1 MAKTDALRREG
12 VEILDHYISP
22 SVCRVLLDE
31 LHEYTALHDLPMIE
45 RSQSERSL
53 RYRVIDGDRVFE
65 ALPAI
70 VSLYRDVLALVRRID
85 PALEPL
91 SNRTASLNV
100 NFTPP
105 GGEYRWHYDRNAVT
119 AILFLNAVEG
129 GETEMYP
136 RFRVQVRRWKDR
148 AIQRVLDAAVRRFA
162 SFIQPLVIT
171 PSPGKMIL
179 MHADRCL
186 HSVRKV
192 QGTEDRISVIM
203 AFDPPGKVFSPQH
216 DLDSY
221 LYSLSAAPG
230 RDPNYRQKGRGFS
243 EIM

>member
-12 VEILDHYISP
+12 VEILEPYISA

-31 LHEYTALHDLPMIE
+31 LDEYKALHDLPMIE
-45 RSQSERSL
+45 RIQSGRSL
-53 RYRVIDGDRVFE
+53 RYRVIDGDCVFE
-65 ALPAI
+65 SLPAI
-70 VSLYRDVLALVRRID
+70 VSLYRDVLALVRTVD

-91 SNRTASLNV
+91 SNATASLNV

-136 RFRVQVRRWKDR
+136 RFRVHLRRWKDR
-148 AIQRVLDAAVRRFA
+148 PIQGVLDAVVQRFA

-192 QGTEDRISVIM
+192 EGNEDRVSVIM
-203 AFDPPGKVFSPQH
+203 AFDPPRTVFSPQH

-221 LYSLSAAPG
+221 LYSGSAAPR
-230 RDPNYRQKGRGFS
+230 RDPNYRQSGCGFS
-243 EIM
+243 K